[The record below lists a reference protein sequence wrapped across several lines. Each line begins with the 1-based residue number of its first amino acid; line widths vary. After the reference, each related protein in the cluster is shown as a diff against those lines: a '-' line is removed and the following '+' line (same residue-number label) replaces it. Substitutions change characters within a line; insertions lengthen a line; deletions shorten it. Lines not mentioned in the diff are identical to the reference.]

1 MTLAYNDPALEAAA
15 PIALVGTSTV
25 PDHLTQK
32 QFVASAQPL
41 IFAVACT
48 GFCLSILAF
57 WPGFMEFDS
66 FDQYAQAIGRE
77 PLNDWHPVIMAL
89 LWRVLI
95 RFHDGPEPMLLL
107 QMALYWSGFLYLAL
121 QMLRRGRPALA
132 WGAILIPFLPF
143 LLNFSGVVWKDTH
156 MALAFF
162 WAALILAFARRSMWS
177 AATSLLLIFYGLA
190 VRHNGIA
197 AALPLLILWGHNFAG
212 LINIRHR
219 FSAALFTAGAAA
231 TILVLTNFAID
242 RLLAVEQTNP
252 LHHQMLNEIAY
263 MQCHSGGPVDLLTLY
278 PGDALK
284 ELSPADRQIEL
295 CRQVDELAAG
305 GDTDDI
311 FEKEILASPDDDDPR
326 IFPLWLQT
334 LRAHASEYLAY
345 RLIVYRTFLRP
356 FSYLRPYYVF
366 CDGRQPNQFP
376 ERFSSEPANALGLA
390 TVLRDY
396 IGLASKMLD
405 FLFRPFFWLIAL
417 VVTAG
422 LSLWKK
428 TWVAGLICLSGLCY
442 LGAYLLSL
450 PAPDFRYAYWAIFAQ
465 MLGGFLLPTEETPT
479 LERDPPV
486 TEAPA

>member
-1 MTLAYNDPALEAAA
+1 MTLAYNDQALEAAA
-15 PIALVGTSTV
+15 QIALVGTSTV

-32 QFVASAQPL
+32 QFVASAQQL

-95 RFHDGPEPMLLL
+95 RLHDGPQPMLLL

-162 WAALILAFARRSMWS
+162 WAALILAFPRRSIGS

-197 AALPLLILWGHNFAG
+197 AALPLLVLWGHNFAG
-212 LINIRHR
+212 LFNVRHR
-219 FSAALFTAGAAA
+219 IGAASLYCRGRRD
-231 TILVLTNFAID
+231 TPGPRQLCHRPF
-242 RLLAVEQTNP
+242 LAVEQTNP

-263 MQCHSGGPVDLLTLY
+263 IQCHSGGPVDLLTLY

-284 ELSPADRQIEL
+284 QLSPADRQIEL

-311 FEKEILASPDDDDPR
+311 FEKEILVSPDDDDPR

-366 CDGRQPNQFP
+366 CDGKQPNQFP

-428 TWVAGLICLSGLCY
+428 NMGCRADLPLRP
-442 LGAYLLSL
+442 LLPGSL
-450 PAPDFRYAYWAIFAQ
+450 P
-465 MLGGFLLPTEETPT
+465 
-479 LERDPPV
+479 PV
-486 TEAPA
+486 VARP